1 MLDLKIINGK
11 LIDTEKEQLLPL
23 ELGIKDGKI
32 ACIGKDLPDAQQ
44 TIDAKGCLVSPG
56 FIDIHMHEEDFSV
69 THKQGWDIAACM
81 LRMGVTTAVIG
92 NCGSNRQWPFEMEE
106 FIATQGG
113 SPVHYLSYIGHN
125 FLRKIVGNVDPRAA
139 SSPAQIEQMARLV
152 RDSVDD
158 GAIGVSYGIEYAQG
172 MTFEEELGICR
183 YIMGRDEL
191 LLSAHYR
198 RDGDLAIPSIDEMA
212 ALGRKTGIPFQ
223 ISHLSSCS
231 AYGNMQE
238 ALERIE
244 SYRAEDLDLTV
255 DAYPYSAFSTDIGS
269 DVFGPGALE
278 RLGASYADVEL
289 TDEPYEHVRCTEEL
303 FYEVRKNYP
312 HMYVICHVMREED
325 IALAMAHPLVM
336 VASDGLY
343 RNHKGHPR
351 GAGTFPRFLGKY
363 VRDEKVC
370 DFYTGIRKI
379 TSMPAQRLR
388 LDSRKGYLKE
398 GFDAD
403 ITIFDYEQIH
413 DNSTFD
419 HPQLAPEGIEWVIV
433 DGKIAAKGKAILDG
447 SCGRYLR
454 RP

>member
-23 ELGIKDGKI
+23 QLGIKDGKI
-32 ACIGKDLPDAQQ
+32 ACIGEDLPDAAEV
-44 TIDAKGCLVSPG
+44 IDANGHMVSPG
-56 FIDIHMHEEDFSV
+56 FIDIHMHEEDFAV
-69 THKQGWDIAACM
+69 TKKQEWDISECM

-92 NCGSNRQWPFEMEE
+92 NCGSNRQHPSEVEAE
-106 FIATQGG
+106 IAKKGC
-113 SPVHYLSYIGHN
+113 PVNYLAYIGHN
-125 FLRKIVGNVDPRAA
+125 FLRKQVGNLDPRAE
-139 SSPAQIEQMARLV
+139 SSPEQVEQMARMV
-152 RDSVDD
+152 RDAVDD

-172 MTFEEELGICR
+172 MTFEEELGICK
-183 YIMGRDEL
+183 YILGRKDL

-212 ALGRKTGIPFQ
+212 QLGRQTGIPFQ

-244 SYRAEDLDLTV
+244 SYRKEGLDLTV
-255 DAYPYSAFSTDIGS
+255 DAYPYDAFSTDIGS

-278 RLGASYADVEL
+278 RLGATYADVEL
-289 TDEPYEHVRCTEEL
+289 TDEPYEHVRCTEAL
-303 FYEVRKNYP
+303 FYEVRKTHP
-312 HMYVICHVMREED
+312 HMYVICHVMREDD

-351 GAGTFPRFLGKY
+351 GAGTFPRFLGRY
-363 VRDEKVC
+363 VWDEKVC

-379 TSMPAQRLR
+379 TSMPAARLR

-398 GFDAD
+398 GYDAD
-403 ITIFDYEQIH
+403 IVIFDPERII
-413 DNSTFD
+413 DRATFD
-419 HPQLAPEGIEWVIV
+419 DPQLAPEGIDWVIV
-433 DGKIAAKGKAILDG
+433 NGKTACRGQEILDR
-447 SCGRYLR
+447 SCGRYIR

>member
-1 MLDLKIINGK
+1 MLDSKIINGK
-11 LIDTEKEQLLPL
+11 LIDAENDRLLDL

-32 ACIGKDLPDAQQ
+32 ACIGKDLPDAAEV
-44 TIDAKGCLVSPG
+44 IDAKGCLVSPG
-56 FIDIHMHEEDFSV
+56 FIDIHMHEEDFAV
-69 THKQGWDIAACM
+69 TKKQEWDISECM

-92 NCGSNRQWPFEMEE
+92 NCGSNRQHPSEVEAE
-106 FIATQGG
+106 IAKKGC
-113 SPVHYLSYIGHN
+113 PVNYLAYIGHN
-125 FLRKIVGNVDPRAA
+125 FLRKQVGNLDPRAE
-139 SSPAQIEQMARLV
+139 SSPEQVEQMARMV
-152 RDSVDD
+152 RDAVDD

-172 MTFEEELGICR
+172 MTFEEELGICK
-183 YIMGRDEL
+183 YILGRKDL

-212 ALGRKTGIPFQ
+212 QLGRQTGIPFQ

-244 SYRAEDLDLTV
+244 SYRKEGLDLTV
-255 DAYPYSAFSTDIGS
+255 DAYPYDAFSTDIGS

-278 RLGASYADVEL
+278 RLGATYADVEL
-289 TDEPYEHVRCTEEL
+289 TDEPYEHVRCTEAL
-303 FYEVRKNYP
+303 FYEVRKTHP
-312 HMYVICHVMREED
+312 HMYVICHVMREDD

-351 GAGTFPRFLGKY
+351 GAGTFPRFLGRY

-379 TSMPAQRLR
+379 TSMPAARLR

-398 GFDAD
+398 GYDAD
-403 ITIFDYEQIH
+403 IVIFDPERII
-413 DNSTFD
+413 DRATFD
-419 HPQLAPEGIEWVIV
+419 DPQLAPEGIDWVIV
-433 DGKIAAKGKAILDG
+433 NGKTACRGQEILDR
-447 SCGRYLR
+447 SCGRYIR

>member
-1 MLDLKIINGK
+1 MLDSKIINGK
-11 LIDTEKEQLLPL
+11 LIDAENDRLLDL
-23 ELGIKDGKI
+23 ELGIKDGKV
-32 ACIGKDLPDAQQ
+32 ACIGKDLPDAAEV
-44 TIDAKGCLVSPG
+44 IDAKGCLVSPG
-56 FIDIHMHEEDFSV
+56 FIDIHMHEEDFAV
-69 THKQGWDIAACM
+69 TKKQEWDISECM

-92 NCGSNRQWPFEMEE
+92 NCGSNRQHPAEVEE
-106 FIATQGG
+106 EIAKKGC
-113 SPVHYLSYIGHN
+113 PVNYLAYIGHN
-125 FLRKIVGNVDPRAA
+125 FLRKQVGNLDPRAE
-139 SSPAQIEQMARLV
+139 SSPEQVEQIARMV
-152 RDSVDD
+152 RDAVDD

-172 MTFEEELGICR
+172 MTFEEELGICK
-183 YIMGRDEL
+183 YILGRKDL

-212 ALGRKTGIPFQ
+212 QLGRQTGIPFQ

-244 SYRAEDLDLTV
+244 SYRKEGLDLTV
-255 DAYPYSAFSTDIGS
+255 DAYPYDAFSTDIGS

-278 RLGASYADVEL
+278 RLGATYADVEL
-289 TDEPYEHVRCTEEL
+289 TDEPYEHVRCTEAL
-303 FYEVRKNYP
+303 FYEVRKTHP
-312 HMYVICHVMREED
+312 HMYVICHVMREDD

-351 GAGTFPRFLGKY
+351 GAGTFPRFLGRY

-379 TSMPAQRLR
+379 TSMPAARLR

-398 GFDAD
+398 GYDAD
-403 ITIFDYEQIH
+403 IVIFDPERIL
-413 DNSTFD
+413 DKATFD
-419 HPQLAPEGIEWVIV
+419 DPQLAPEGIAWVIV
-433 DGKIAAKGKAILDG
+433 NGKTACRGQEILDR
-447 SCGRYLR
+447 SCGRYIR

>member
-1 MLDLKIINGK
+1 MLDSKIINGK
-11 LIDTEKEQLLPL
+11 LIDAENDRLLDL

-32 ACIGKDLPDAQQ
+32 ACIGKDLPDAAEV
-44 TIDAKGCLVSPG
+44 IDAKGCLVSPG
-56 FIDIHMHEEDFSV
+56 FIDIHMHEEDFAV
-69 THKQGWDIAACM
+69 TKKQEWDISECM

-92 NCGSNRQWPFEMEE
+92 NCGSNRQHPSEVEAE
-106 FIATQGG
+106 IAKKGC
-113 SPVHYLSYIGHN
+113 PVNYLAYIGHN
-125 FLRKIVGNVDPRAA
+125 FLRKQVGNLDPRAE
-139 SSPAQIEQMARLV
+139 SSPEQVEQMARMV
-152 RDSVDD
+152 RDAVDD

-172 MTFEEELGICR
+172 MTFEEELGICK
-183 YIMGRDEL
+183 YILGRKDL

-198 RDGDLAIPSIDEMA
+198 RDGDLALPSIDEMA
-212 ALGRKTGIPFQ
+212 ELGRQTGIPFQ

-244 SYRAEDLDLTV
+244 SYRKEGLDLTV
-255 DAYPYSAFSTDIGS
+255 DAYPYDAFSTDIGS

-278 RLGASYADVEL
+278 RLGATYADVEL
-289 TDEPYEHVRCTEEL
+289 TDEPYEHVRCTEAL
-303 FYEVRKNYP
+303 FYEVRKTHP
-312 HMYVICHVMREED
+312 HMYVICHVMREDD

-351 GAGTFPRFLGKY
+351 GAGTFPRFLGRY

-379 TSMPAQRLR
+379 TSMPAARLR

-398 GFDAD
+398 GYDAD
-403 ITIFDYEQIH
+403 IVIFDPERII
-413 DNSTFD
+413 DRATFD
-419 HPQLAPEGIEWVIV
+419 DPQLAPEGIDWVIV
-433 DGKIAAKGKAILDG
+433 NGKTACRGQEILDR
-447 SCGRYLR
+447 SCGRYIR

>member
-11 LIDTEKEQLLPL
+11 LIDAERAQLLDL

-32 ACIGKDLPDAQQ
+32 VCIGKDLPDAEQV
-44 TIDAKGCLVSPG
+44 IDAKGHYVSPG
-56 FIDIHMHEEDFSV
+56 FIDIHMHEEDYSL
-69 THKQGWDIAACM
+69 TKKKEWDIAECM

-92 NCGSNRQWPFEMEE
+92 NCGSNRQHPAEMEAE
-106 FIATQGG
+106 VAKKGC
-113 SPVHYLSYIGHN
+113 PVNYLSYIGHN
-125 FLRKIVGNVDPRAA
+125 FLREQVGNRNTRAE
-139 SSPAQIEQMARLV
+139 STPEQIEQMARMV
-152 RDSVDD
+152 KDAVDD

-172 MTFEEELGICR
+172 MTFEEELGICK
-183 YIMGRDEL
+183 YILGRKDL

-212 ALGRKTGIPFQ
+212 QLGRELDIPFQ

-231 AYGNMQE
+231 AYGNMEE

-244 SYRAEDLDLTV
+244 HYRKEGLDLTV
-255 DAYPYSAFSTDIGS
+255 DAYPYNAFSTDIGS

-303 FYEVRKNYP
+303 FYEVRRKYP
-312 HMYVICHVMREED
+312 HMYVIAHVMREED

-351 GAGTFPRFLGKY
+351 GAGTFPRVLGKY

-403 ITIFDYEQIH
+403 ITIFDYERIY
-413 DNSTFD
+413 DNSTFE
-419 HPQLAPEGIEWVIV
+419 HPQLAPEGIAWVIV
-433 DGKIAAKGKAILDG
+433 DGKPAVEGKEILDG
-447 SCGRYLR
+447 TCGRYLR

>member
-11 LIDTEKEQLLPL
+11 LIDAQKEEMLPL
-23 ELGIKDGKI
+23 QLGIKDGKI
-32 ACIGKDLPDAQQ
+32 ACIGKDLPEAGRV
-44 TIDAKGCLVSPG
+44 IDAKGCLVSPG

-69 THKQGWDIAACM
+69 TNRQEWDISECM

-92 NCGSNRQWPFEMEE
+92 NCGSNRQHPSEVEAE
-106 FIATQGG
+106 IAKKGC
-113 SPVHYLSYIGHN
+113 PVNYLAYIGHN
-125 FLRKIVGNVDPRAA
+125 FLRKQVGNFDPRAE
-139 SSPAQIEQMARLV
+139 STPEQVEQMARMV
-152 RDSVDD
+152 RDAIDD

-172 MTFEEELGICR
+172 MTLAEELGICR
-183 YIMGRDEL
+183 YIRGRREL

-212 ALGRKTGIPFQ
+212 QLGRELDIPFQ

-244 SYRAEDLDLTV
+244 AYRREGLDLTV
-255 DAYPYSAFSTDIGS
+255 DAYPYDAFSTDIGS

-278 RLGASYADVEL
+278 RLGATYADVEL

-303 FYEVRKNYP
+303 FYEVRKSHP

-336 VASDGLY
+336 VASDGLF

-363 VRDEKVC
+363 VRDEGVC

-388 LDSRKGYLKE
+388 LDDRKGFLKE

-403 ITIFDYEQIH
+403 ITIFDNERIH

-419 HPQLAPEGIEWVIV
+419 HPQLAPDGIEWVIL
-433 DGKIAAKGKAILDG
+433 DGKIAVKGKNILNG

>member
-1 MLDLKIINGK
+1 MLDLKIVNGK
-11 LIDTEKEQLLPL
+11 LIDTQKEELLPL
-23 ELGIKDGKI
+23 QLGIQDGKI
-32 ACIGKDLPDAQQ
+32 ACIGKDLPDAAEV
-44 TIDAKGCLVSPG
+44 IDANGHMVSPG
-56 FIDIHMHEEDFSV
+56 FIDIHMHEEDFAV
-69 THKQGWDIAACM
+69 TKKQEWDISECM

-92 NCGSNRQWPFEMEE
+92 NCGSNRQHPSEVEAE
-106 FIATQGG
+106 IAKKGC
-113 SPVHYLSYIGHN
+113 PVNYLAYIGHN
-125 FLRKIVGNVDPRAA
+125 FLRKQVGNLDPRAE
-139 SSPAQIEQMARLV
+139 SSPEQVEQMARMV
-152 RDSVDD
+152 RDAVDD

-172 MTFEEELGICR
+172 MTFEEELGICK
-183 YIMGRDEL
+183 YILGRKDL

-212 ALGRKTGIPFQ
+212 QLGRQTGIPFQ

-244 SYRAEDLDLTV
+244 SYRKEGLDLTV
-255 DAYPYSAFSTDIGS
+255 DAYPYDAFSTDIGS

-278 RLGASYADVEL
+278 RLGATYADVEL
-289 TDEPYEHVRCTEEL
+289 TDEPYEHVRCTEAL
-303 FYEVRKNYP
+303 FYEVRKTHP
-312 HMYVICHVMREED
+312 HMYVICHVMREDD

-351 GAGTFPRFLGKY
+351 GAGTFPRFLGRY

-379 TSMPAQRLR
+379 TSMPAARLR

-398 GFDAD
+398 GYDAD
-403 ITIFDYEQIH
+403 IVIFDPERII
-413 DNSTFD
+413 DRATFD
-419 HPQLAPEGIEWVIV
+419 DPQLAPEGIDWVIV
-433 DGKIAAKGKAILDG
+433 NGKTACRGQEILDR
-447 SCGRYLR
+447 SCGRYIR

>member
-23 ELGIKDGKI
+23 QLGIKDGKI
-32 ACIGKDLPDAQQ
+32 ACIGEDLPDAVRV
-44 TIDAKGCLVSPG
+44 IDAKGCLVSPG

-69 THKQGWDIAACM
+69 TKKQGWDISECM

-92 NCGSNRQWPFEMEE
+92 NCGSNRQWPSEVEE
-106 FIATQGG
+106 EIANKGC
-113 SPVHYLSYIGHN
+113 PVNYLAYIGHN
-125 FLRKIVGNVDPRAA
+125 FLRRQVGNLDPRAE
-139 SSPAQIEQMARLV
+139 STPEQVEQMARMV
-152 RDSVDD
+152 RDAVDD

-172 MTFEEELGICR
+172 MTLAEELGICK
-183 YIMGRDEL
+183 YIRGRREL

-212 ALGRKTGIPFQ
+212 QLGRELDIPFQ

-244 SYRAEDLDLTV
+244 SYRREGLDLTV
-255 DAYPYSAFSTDIGS
+255 DAYPYDAFSTDIGS

-303 FYEVRKNYP
+303 FYEVRKKYP
-312 HMYVICHVMREED
+312 HMYVIAHVMREED

-363 VRDEKVC
+363 VRDDRVC
-370 DFYTGIRKI
+370 DFYAGIRKI
-379 TSMPAQRLR
+379 TSMPAERLR
-388 LDSRKGYLKE
+388 LDGRKGYLKE
-398 GFDAD
+398 GYDAD
-403 ITIFDYEQIH
+403 IVIFDPERII
-413 DNSTFD
+413 DKATFD
-419 HPQLAPEGIEWVIV
+419 HPQLAPDGIEWVIL
-433 DGKIAAKGKAILDG
+433 DGKIAARGKEILDG
-447 SCGRYLR
+447 TCGRYLR